1 MSFEL
6 FKNGTCPVCNGEHK
20 SCRENDGLIFC
31 RSNFDAPVGYK
42 SVGVDKN
49 GLFMMYAPIKENNGT
64 YQRGEKIPVLSIQQ
78 RDAKIRSCEPKLSD
92 RQIADLTRRG
102 LTDKQIE
109 YAASKHWLFAL
120 DHGYGISAIDA
131 VTGMFCG
138 AQKARDERTITLYD
152 DDGNSK
158 QEELKYTW
166 GVFSGD
172 NKLKETG
179 ENPLFLWVS
188 PKFDSAKP
196 YEIKY
201 TEGALKS
208 LIRGFFEWKTNHNV
222 IVIGA
227 AAGIFGKK
235 GLDRIFQKYPKA
247 IAHTLLCDANTQS
260 EKKLNILSA
269 YKNLA
274 VNVPKVLFADW
285 GQWQDKTKGDCDEVF
300 GSDAFDKYELRS
312 PSDWLDFFR
321 GSGLLDLASDPT
333 EDIDTESFIIG
344 SVLLAPRQITV
355 VTGIIAT
362 HEVFQDPLSRE
373 ICAAC
378 FELNQKN
385 QPIDVLS
392 VHKVLTDKG
401 LGDKISQKYLVALKD
416 RAKQFGDIDISYQA
430 QIISD
435 RYTLRLGEQLGNDVA
450 RLYASGGDVK
460 AAIAESQKKLAE
472 FAVKNISAEGF
483 VNAGQILREQVAE
496 IELEKAN
503 SVRLEDKYLS
513 TGIPELDERLE
524 FEKGSAMG
532 IIAVSSHGKTTTLF
546 FIAQHLAVIR
556 KQTVLIASL
565 EVRKK
570 HAATKFAQMETGFTN
585 RMIKT
590 NTFFIH
596 QDAKTFESVIEA
608 YEGGRICLYDHSPV
622 VEDLCDEVE
631 AYIAQNGASDLVLM
645 VDYLQLFI
653 RRKPTGDTR
662 IDLEY
667 CAKKVDAL
675 RKKHGFTLIELLQP
689 TAAVEARQIKIPK
702 LADTKDLPSMAR
714 QLFDIGLYLY
724 RDDRY
729 NPQSQDRGLIEIGCE
744 KNRNGEA
751 GWTVKPVFDG
761 ARSRIGNAFVSI
773 LDQQRA
779 DYLPPQQLPTVPIP
793 QDNLQDDE
801 WEDM

>member
-92 RQIADLTRRG
+92 RQIANLLERG
-102 LTDKQIE
+102 LTDKQIA
-109 YAASKHWLFAL
+109 YAISKLWLFAL
-120 DHGYGISAIDA
+120 DNGYGISAIDPI
-131 VTGMFCG
+131 TGMFCG
-138 AQKARDERTITLYD
+138 AQKAND
-152 DDGNSK
+152 DRSTA
-158 QEELKYTW
+158 KYTW

-188 PKFDSAKP
+188 PRFDSSKP

-208 LIRGFFEWKTNHNV
+208 LVRAFFEWKTNDNV
-222 IVIGA
+222 VLIGA
-227 AAGIFGKK
+227 AAGIFSKK

-247 IAHTLLCDANTQS
+247 IAHTLLCDANTQD

-274 VNVPKVLFADW
+274 VNVPTVLFADW

-300 GSDAFDKYELRS
+300 GTDAFDKYQLRS

-333 EDIDTESFIIG
+333 EDIDAESFIIG

-362 HEVFQDPLSRE
+362 HEAFQDPLSRE

-378 FELNQKN
+378 FELSQKN

-450 RLYASGGDVK
+450 KLYAESSDVK

-472 FAVKNISAEGF
+472 FANKNSLSEGF
-483 VNAGQILREQVAE
+483 VNAGEILRKQIDRVEQ
-496 IELEKAN
+496 EKAE
-503 SVRLEDKYLS
+503 RETLEQKYLS
-513 TGIPELDERLE
+513 TGIPEVDEKLE
-524 FEKGSAMG
+524 MERGSMVG
-532 IIAVSSHGKTTTLF
+532 IVAVSSHGKTTWAF
-546 FIAQHLAVIR
+546 YVAQHIAVFL
-556 KQTVLIASL
+556 KETVLICSL
-565 EVRKK
+565 EVGKSR
-570 HAATKFAQMETGFTN
+570 AATKFAQMETGFTN
-585 RMIKT
+585 RMIKQ
-590 NTFFIH
+590 NTFF
-596 QDAKTFESVIEA
+596 DPKDKNTFEAVVQA
-608 YEGGRICLYDHSPV
+608 YEGGRIYVYDSSPV
-622 VEDLCDEVE
+622 VEDICNEIKAFV
-631 AYIAQNGASDLVLM
+631 AQNGTIGAVFI
-645 VDYLQLFI
+645 DYLQLLSPLKRTNDP
-653 RRKPTGDTR
+653 RR
-662 IDLEY
+662 DLDH
-667 CAKKVDAL
+667 CLVTLDNL
-675 RKKHGFTLIELLQP
+675 RKELKITMFLLLQP
-689 TAAVEARQIKIPK
+689 TGAVEARQDKRPK
-702 LADTKDLPSMAR
+702 LADSKETSMTR
-714 QLFDIGLYLY
+714 QIVDIGLYLY

-729 NPQSQDRGLIEIGCE
+729 NPQSSDRGLIEIGCE
-744 KNRNGEA
+744 KNRDYEA
-751 GWTVKPVFDG
+751 GWVVKPVFDG

-773 LDQQRA
+773 LDQQKA

>member
-1 MSFEL
+1 MKSEFEL

-20 SCRENDGLIFC
+20 SCRQSGDLIHC
-31 RSNFDAPVGYK
+31 RSHNEAPVGYK
-42 SVGVDKN
+42 KIKDDALG
-49 GLFMMYAPIKENNGT
+49 FAMYAPIEDRNT
-64 YQRGEKIPVLSIQQ
+64 QHRGEKIPVLSIQQ
-78 RDAKIRSCEPKLSD
+78 RDAKIRSCEGNLSD

-102 LTDKQIE
+102 LATEQIT
-109 YAASKHWLFAL
+109 YAIKNHWLFAF
-120 DHGYGISAIDA
+120 DNGYGISAIDA
-131 VTGMFCG
+131 TTGMFCG
-138 AQKARDERTITLYD
+138 AQKAND
-152 DDGNSK
+152 DRSTA
-158 QEELKYTW
+158 KYTW

-179 ENPLFLWVS
+179 ENPLFLWVH
-188 PKFDSAKP
+188 PKFDYSKP

-208 LIRGFFEWKTNHNV
+208 LIRGFFEWKTNRNV

-274 VNVPKVLFADW
+274 VNVPTVLFADW
-285 GQWQDKTKGDCDEVF
+285 GQWQDKTKGDCDETF
-300 GSDAFDKYELRS
+300 GTDAFDKYQLRS

-333 EDIDTESFIIG
+333 EDIDPESFIIG
-344 SVLLAPRQITV
+344 SLFLAPRHVVT

-362 HEVFQDPLSRE
+362 HEAFQDPLSRE

-378 FELNQKN
+378 YELSQKN

-392 VHKVLTDKG
+392 VHKILTDKG
-401 LGDKISQKYLVALKD
+401 LGDKISQKYLVSLKD
-416 RAKQFGDIDISYQA
+416 RANQFGDIDVAYQA
-430 QIISD
+430 RIISD
-435 RYTLRLGEQLGNDVA
+435 RYTLKLGEQLGNEVA
-450 RLYASGGDVK
+450 KLYANGGDVK
-460 AAIAESQKKLAE
+460 SAIAESQKKLAE
-472 FAVKNISAEGF
+472 FAVKNIDSEGF
-483 VNAGQILREQVAE
+483 VNAGKILREQASE
-496 IELEKAN
+496 IELEKEN
-503 SVRLEDKYLS
+503 SVSLEDKYLS

-546 FIAQHLAVIR
+546 FIAQHLAVVR

-596 QDAKTFESVIEA
+596 QDKKTFESVIEA
-608 YEGGRICLYDHSPV
+608 YEGGRICLYDYSQV

-645 VDYLQLFI
+645 VDYLQLLV

-675 RKKHGFTLIELLQP
+675 RKKHGFTLIQLLQP
-689 TAAVEARQIKIPK
+689 TAAVESRQDKRPK

-751 GWTVKPVFDG
+751 GWTVKPVFQGDK
-761 ARSRIGNAFVSI
+761 SRIGHGFISI
-773 LDQQRA
+773 LDQQKA
-779 DYLPPQQLPTVPIP
+779 EYIAPEQLPTIV
-793 QDNLQDDE
+793 QNDLDTDDE
-801 WEDM
+801 QWDDM

>member
-1 MSFEL
+1 MKSEFEL
-6 FKNGTCPVCNGEHK
+6 FKGSDCPVCHGEHK
-20 SCRENDGLIFC
+20 SCRQNGDLIHC
-31 RSNFDAPVGYK
+31 RSHNEAPLGYK
-42 SVGVDKN
+42 KIKDDALG
-49 GLFMMYAPIKENNGT
+49 FAMYVPIQDGT
-64 YQRGEKIPVLSIQQ
+64 QNRGEKIPVLSIQQ
-78 RDAKIRSCEPKLSD
+78 RDAKIRSCESKLSD
-92 RQIADLTRRG
+92 RQIANLLERG
-102 LTDKQIE
+102 LTDKQIS
-109 YAASKHWLFAL
+109 YAISKHWLFAL
-120 DHGYGISAIDA
+120 DNGYGISAIDA
-131 VTGMFCG
+131 TTGMFCG
-138 AQKARDERTITLYD
+138 AQKAND
-152 DDGNSK
+152 DRSTA
-158 QEELKYTW
+158 KYTW

-188 PKFDSAKP
+188 PRFDSSKP

-208 LIRGFFEWKTNHNV
+208 LVRAFFEWKTNDNV
-222 IVIGA
+222 VLIGA

-247 IAHTLLCDANTQS
+247 IAHTLLCDANTQD
-260 EKKLNILSA
+260 EKKLNILTA
-269 YKNLA
+269 YKRLA
-274 VNVPKVLFADW
+274 VNVPTVLFADW
-285 GQWQDKTKGDCDEVF
+285 GQWQDKTKGDCDETF
-300 GSDAFDKYELRS
+300 GTDAFDKYELRS

-333 EDIDTESFIIG
+333 EDIDPESFIIG
-344 SVLLAPRQITV
+344 SLLLAPRHVTT

-362 HEVFQDPLSRE
+362 PDAFQDPLSRE

-378 FELNQKN
+378 YELNKKN

-392 VHKVLTDKG
+392 VHKILTDKG
-401 LGDKISQKYLVALKD
+401 LGDKISQKYLVSLKD
-416 RAKQFGDIDISYQA
+416 RANQFGNIDVAYQA
-430 QIISD
+430 RVIND
-435 RYTLRLGEQLGNDVA
+435 RYTLRLGEQLGNEVA
-450 RLYASGGDVK
+450 KLYANGGDVK

-472 FAVKNISAEGF
+472 FAVKNIDSEGF
-483 VNAGQILREQVAE
+483 VNAGKILREQAAE

-503 SVRLEDKYLS
+503 SVNLEDKYLS
-513 TGIPELDERLE
+513 TGIPELDEKLE

-596 QDAKTFESVIEA
+596 QDKKTFESVIEA
-608 YEGGRICLYDHSPV
+608 YEGGRICLYDNSQV

-645 VDYLQLFI
+645 VDYLQLLV

-689 TAAVEARQIKIPK
+689 TAAVEARQDKRPK

-724 RDDRY
+724 RGDRY
-729 NPQSQDRGLIEIGCE
+729 EPQTPDRGLIEIGCE

-751 GWTVKPVFDG
+751 GWTVKPVFQGDK
-761 ARSRIGNAFVSI
+761 SRIGHGFISI
-773 LDQQRA
+773 LDQQKA
-779 DYLPPQQLPTVPIP
+779 EYIAPEQLPTIA
-793 QDNLQDDE
+793 QNNLDTDDEE